1 MPSNTGLSS
10 GGLARRLIVFYAILA
25 ALTAIV
31 VVVVIDRGGS
41 EKALPAIAGGY
52 VASAPSSCLGP
63 APAPV
68 GGAPLPSTAPT
79 QLPPPGPAFS
89 VNQSG
94 QFVNL
99 TNSQRTLGGQLRLQ
113 PGATASGAHRLTG
126 TIDCVSGKQQ
136 TLDALAVPGVKGS
149 IAGTLG
155 GAAFAA
161 TLKTPP
167 PAPGSALPRAPSGIA
182 GKYALSPTS
191 TCFGSSFT
199 LNGSGSSY
207 TLVAANHKLG
217 RLSYTKKTSAV
228 SGDVACTKGGS
239 VRLTATAND
248 ILLQNVKLIPL
259 QVATPVPSAKTTVKT
274 ALLTTSKPTAK
285 AALGTS
291 GSAGKVAAITIAKP
305 ALITPSGLPPSGE
318 QFTATKQRSSF
329 TKLVAAF
336 FLAVLI
342 VLIVARLF
350 GMVAVRVG
358 QPRVMGEVIAGIA
371 LGPSLFGLLAT
382 NLQATIFS
390 TDILPAFGVAANL
403 GLIFFMF
410 LIGME
415 VDQRQLKGKAAPAA
429 AISNASIALPM
440 LLGIA
445 AALPLYKLLG
455 PNIKFAAFALFMGVA
470 MSITA
475 FPVLARILAER
486 RMLKGEV
493 GSLTIGCAAIDDVS
507 AWFLIALATTIAV
520 SGSFGAVA
528 RTIGEAVAFVLVMA
542 LVVRR
547 VLARMATAFDEVGQ
561 IPSGWFAAIV
571 VGVLLSAYITEAID
585 IDVIFGGFIMGMAM
599 PRHARLTEEVTR
611 RVEDFVVTLL
621 LPLFFVYTG
630 LKTNITLLDRPEL
643 WLITLGLIALA
654 ILGKL
659 AGAAIA
665 ARVCGFD
672 SRASMVIGTLMNT
685 RGLTELIVLNIAL
698 EVGAISSVLFTAL
711 VIMAIVTTLMTG
723 PLLKLLD
730 PRNEYGTKLEDELAS
745 AALAA
750 AREHPGLPV
759 AERAILVASH
769 TDAALERLIELA
781 QPLARSAPQRELILT
796 RLVEPPRGAGVRGGL
811 QTENLQLERASQ
823 TIAQA
828 RERLAAEGVLARGV
842 ALSSSHPG
850 TDLAHIAE
858 REPVDLVLTEGRR
871 RLIGEGVPLGD
882 VSVLLE
888 RAECDVAVLIARE
901 STPVNL
907 GPQSP
912 VLVPFGGAEHDWAA
926 LELGSWLSSATGAPL
941 KLLGAGGQT
950 DDGKS
955 VTRILADAGL
965 LVQQTTGIA
974 TEPLVISGG
983 REGIVAAAAGAGL
996 LVIGLS
1002 ERWRREGLGPTR
1014 SEIAKAAPAP
1024 VLFVRR
1030 GTREGMFAQ
1039 RENVTQFNWSM
1050 AGQT

>member
-1 MPSNTGLSS
+1 MSSETELPS
-10 GGLARRLIVFYAILA
+10 GGVTGRLIAFYIALA
-25 ALTAIV
+25 ALLAV
-31 VVVVIDRGGS
+31 VLVVVIDRGAS

-52 VASAPSSCLGP
+52 VASAPSTCLGP

-68 GGAPLPSTAPT
+68 GGAPLPPTAPT

-99 TNSQRTLGGQLRLQ
+99 TNNQRTLGGQLRLH
-113 PGATASGAHRLTG
+113 PGASAAGAHRLTG
-126 TIDCVSGKQQ
+126 TVNCVSGKQQ
-136 TLDALAVPGVKGS
+136 TLSALVVPGVKGS

-155 GAAFAA
+155 GATFAA
-161 TLKTPP
+161 VLKSPP
-167 PAPGSALPRAPSGIA
+167 PAPGAALPRAPVGIA
-182 GKYALSPTS
+182 GKYGLSPTS

-207 TLVAANHKLG
+207 TLVAANHTLG
-217 RLSYTKKTSAV
+217 RLAYTKKTSSV

-259 QVATPVPSAKTTVKT
+259 QVATPVLSSAKPP
-274 ALLTTSKPTAK
+274 AKPTQSFFAK
-285 AALGTS
+285 LA
-291 GSAGKVAAITIAKP
+291 AKP
-305 ALITPSGLPPSGE
+305 ALITPSGLPPAGE
-318 QFTATKQRSSF
+318 QFTATKQRSAF

-371 LGPSLFGLLAT
+371 LGPSLFGVIAP

-415 VDQRQLKGKAAPAA
+415 VDQKQLKGKAAPAA

-475 FPVLARILAER
+475 FPVLARILTER
-486 RMLKGEV
+486 RMLKSPV

-520 SGSFGAVA
+520 SGSFGVVA
-528 RTIGEAVAFVLVMA
+528 RTIAEAVAFVLVMA
-542 LVVRR
+542 ILVRR
-547 VLARMATAFDEVGQ
+547 ILARMATAFDEVGQ

-571 VGVLLSAYITEAID
+571 IGVLLSAYITEAIN
-585 IDVIFGGFIMGMAM
+585 IDVIFGGFIMGMVM

-643 WLITLGLIALA
+643 WLITVGLIGLA
-654 ILGKL
+654 IVGKL

-672 SRASMVIGTLMNT
+672 SRASLVIGTLMNT

-698 EVGAISSVLFTAL
+698 EVGAISSILFTAL

-730 PRNEYGTKLEDELAS
+730 PRNEYGTKLEDELAG
-745 AALAA
+745 AAAAA
-750 AREHPGLPV
+750 AREHPDLPV

-781 QPLARSAPQRELILT
+781 EPLARTAPQRELILT

-823 TIAQA
+823 AIAEA
-828 RERLAAEGVLARGV
+828 RERLAADGVLARGV
-842 ALSSSHPG
+842 ALSSSRPG
-850 TDLAHIAE
+850 ADLAHVAA

-871 RLIGEGVPLGD
+871 RLIGESVPLGD

-888 RAECDVAVLIARE
+888 QAECDVAVLVARE
-901 STPVNL
+901 SAPVSL
-907 GPQSP
+907 GPESP

-950 DDGKS
+950 DEGKS
-955 VTRILADAGL
+955 VTRMLADASL

-974 TEPLVISGG
+974 TEPLVTAGG
-983 REGIVAAAAGAGL
+983 RDGIVSAAAGAGL

-1030 GTREGMFAQ
+1030 GTREGLFAQ

-1050 AGQT
+1050 AGRTLVK